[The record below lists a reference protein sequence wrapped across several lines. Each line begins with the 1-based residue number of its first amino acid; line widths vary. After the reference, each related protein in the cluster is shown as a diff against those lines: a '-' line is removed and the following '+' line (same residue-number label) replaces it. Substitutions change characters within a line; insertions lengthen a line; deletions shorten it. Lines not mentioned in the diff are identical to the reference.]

1 MVTAILYL
9 FRAGEKTLSIFSRGC
24 CNQFVFCCAKQ
35 LKWRSQGRR
44 GQIACASP
52 PRTELVA
59 GRDVNSADL
68 DATPKK
74 QIVKNDFPGELD
86 CRWLLL
92 PSQTVTSG
100 GVVFPGQPRPP
111 WPLGQTRNP
120 LNQML
125 NLHQIEP
132 GFLL

>member
-1 MVTAILYL
+1 MIE
-9 FRAGEKTLSIFSRGC
+9 RPPGRSIPKGRLVDGTQC
-24 CNQFVFCCAKQ
+24 GVAQQFCVCAKQ
-35 LKWRSQGRR
+35 IKWRSHGRR

-111 WPLGQTRNP
+111 
-120 LNQML
+120 
-125 NLHQIEP
+125 
-132 GFLL
+132 